1 MRTREKLGITKD
13 LLGLRKRVGNLRI
26 THHFINT
33 SNYHFI
39 PAWTIE
45 AQGFAVAEA
54 CHWRQQ
60 ALVQVAPMSRGT
72 QPAAATVLLR
82 DG

>member
-1 MRTREKLGITKD
+1 M
-13 LLGLRKRVGNLRI
+13 RKRVGTLRI
-26 THHFINT
+26 TLHFINT
-33 SNYHFI
+33 SSYHFI

-45 AQGFAVAEA
+45 EQGFAVAGT

-82 DG
+82 EG